1 MRDILFRG
9 KRIDNGEWVYGD
21 LYHGK
26 EDNIFI
32 EYWTVDKEYRPYE
45 VDPKTV
51 GQYTGLDDCKDNKI
65 FEGDIVKYQL
75 DNDDCLFLNKN
86 TKPIIGKIFF
96 SDFRASFSV
105 TAGRNGS
112 TSMNNDLFRYVRGNN
127 RVKVIGNISDNP
139 ELLEVKQNDN

>member
-1 MRDILFRG
+1 MREVLFRG

-86 TKPIIGKIFF
+86 TKPIIGKIGF
-96 SDFRASFSV
+96 
-105 TAGRNGS
+105 
-112 TSMNNDLFRYVRGNN
+112 
-127 RVKVIGNISDNP
+127 
-139 ELLEVKQNDN
+139 